1 MKEIIVFTMDG
12 CSYCEALKEY
22 MAEENISYTQLDSST
37 SEGRKK
43 IEKYGI
49 QSFPTTFVLK
59 DRIIQD
65 IVQGFS
71 IDMNLKEHFERF

>member
-49 QSFPTTFVLK
+49 RSFPTTFVLK

-65 IVQGFS
+65 IIQGFS